1 MLRNIFSRL
10 FRRRKSG
17 LLNEFKDAELERGE
31 LESKAGGELY
41 REIWSGNY
49 VARRQMCDSREEAS
63 SSMGGYFCLQAL
75 PEPKQD
81 SSLYLMWEAYMGKNS
96 VGWIERLMMLEG
108 MAGATKLN
116 SEAEL
121 QYVKKVKENLYGF
134 SKNGYLL
141 IEINN
146 RTETKDAIERAF
158 NSLDTLIQLT
168 ENRLGQNHSKRA
180 YAYSNA

>member
-63 SSMGGYFCLQAL
+63 STMGGYFCLQLL

-81 SSLYLMWEAYMGKNS
+81 SSLSLMCEAYLGKYFG
-96 VGWIERLMMLEG
+96 GWLER
-108 MAGATKLN
+108 
-116 SEAEL
+116 
-121 QYVKKVKENLYGF
+121 
-134 SKNGYLL
+134 
-141 IEINN
+141 
-146 RTETKDAIERAF
+146 
-158 NSLDTLIQLT
+158 
-168 ENRLGQNHSKRA
+168 
-180 YAYSNA
+180 